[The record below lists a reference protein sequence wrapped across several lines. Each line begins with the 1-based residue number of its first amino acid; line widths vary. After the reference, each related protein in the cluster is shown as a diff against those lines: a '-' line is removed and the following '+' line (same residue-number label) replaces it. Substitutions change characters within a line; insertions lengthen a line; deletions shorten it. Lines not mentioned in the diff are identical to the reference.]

1 MGVQCRSLSFLEI
14 FMFNKRFVLSAALLA
29 VLAIQPAMAQNKAAM
44 VKAAADFQKQSS
56 ALATV
61 LADLTARSAKASP
74 NDKDML
80 KLINSQ
86 VALIDANADGVLAL
100 GVVAAEVRDAGDMAI
115 AKKYLVI
122 RCKALKSLAD
132 GVAPYIGGLA
142 NNIAAPATAAEV
154 SKAKDLIAQLPQ
166 QALCAATK

>member
-1 MGVQCRSLSFLEI
+1 
-14 FMFNKRFVLSAALLA
+14 MFTKRIVLSTALLA
-29 VLAIQPAMAQNKAAM
+29 VLAIQPALAQNKAAM
-44 VKAAADFQKQSS
+44 AKAATDFQKQSS
-56 ALATV
+56 ALAAA

-80 KLINSQ
+80 KLITGQ
-86 VALIDANADGVLAL
+86 VALVDANADGVLAL

-115 AKKYLVI
+115 AKKYLLI
-122 RCKALKSLAD
+122 RCKALKTLAD

-154 SKAKDLIAQLPQ
+154 NKAKDVIVQLPQ

>member
-1 MGVQCRSLSFLEI
+1 
-14 FMFNKRFVLSAALLA
+14 MFTKRTALTATLLA
-29 VLAIQPAMAQNKAAM
+29 VLAIQPALAQNKAAM
-44 VKAAADFQKQSS
+44 AKAATDFQKQST

-61 LADLTARSAKASP
+61 LADLTTRSAKASP

-80 KLINSQ
+80 KLITSQ
-86 VALIDANADGVLAL
+86 VALVDANADGVLAL
-100 GVVAAEVRDAGDMAI
+100 GVVAAEVRDAGDMSI
-115 AKKYLVI
+115 AKKYLAI

-154 SKAKDLIAQLPQ
+154 NKANDLITQLPQ
-166 QALCAATK
+166 QALCTATK

>member
-1 MGVQCRSLSFLEI
+1 
-14 FMFNKRFVLSAALLA
+14 MFTKRIVLSTALLA
-29 VLAIQPAMAQNKAAM
+29 VLAIQPALAQNKAAM
-44 VKAAADFQKQSS
+44 AKAATDFQKQSS
-56 ALATV
+56 ALAAA

-80 KLINSQ
+80 KLINGQ
-86 VALIDANADGVLAL
+86 VALVDANADGVLAL

-115 AKKYLVI
+115 AKKYLLI
-122 RCKALKSLAD
+122 RCKALKTLAD

-142 NNIAAPATAAEV
+142 NNIAAPATSAEV
-154 SKAKDLIAQLPQ
+154 NKAKDVIAQLPQ

>member
-1 MGVQCRSLSFLEI
+1 
-14 FMFNKRFVLSAALLA
+14 MFTKRTALTATLLA
-29 VLAIQPAMAQNKAAM
+29 VLAIQPALAQNKAAM
-44 VKAAADFQKQSS
+44 AKAATDFQKQST

-61 LADLTARSAKASP
+61 LADLTTRSAKASP

-80 KLINSQ
+80 KLITSQ
-86 VALIDANADGVLAL
+86 VALVDANADGVLAL
-100 GVVAAEVRDAGDMAI
+100 GVVAAEVRDAGDMGI
-115 AKKYLVI
+115 AKKYLAI

-154 SKAKDLIAQLPQ
+154 NKANDLITQLPQ
-166 QALCAATK
+166 QALCTATK